1 MGPARVFRQGTD
13 SLAFAWI
20 TEAAPSGGRARAAGW
35 KNHPALTTLMMSLKP
50 SDEFVNASKYVITH
64 FMGCLW
70 QKIPRG

>member
-1 MGPARVFRQGTD
+1 
-13 SLAFAWI
+13 
-20 TEAAPSGGRARAAGW
+20 
-35 KNHPALTTLMMSLKP
+35 MMSLKP